1 MDGSLSPIPE
11 SLQPDREWTIG
22 RVLLECVPAGTSS
35 AAFDPL
41 STMALS
47 ETDIQRQ
54 QEIKQAE
61 ELLFSGRQE
70 LGFAKGLFLGDFVA
84 DWAMPYPRLSD
95 QQQAAVDNAV
105 LELRQFLDQ
114 HLDSDAIDRD
124 ADIPREVIDGLGRVG
139 VLGMTAPKEVGGRGF
154 SQMQYC
160 KVLEEIGARDAST
173 AVFTNAHHSIG
184 IRALLL
190 FGTKEQQ
197 EKWLP
202 RLMNGEQLAA
212 FALTEREAGS
222 DAANVQMKATPAEDG
237 AAYILS
243 GEKRYITN
251 ASIAHVLTVMA
262 RTPIP
267 GKDKDAITAF
277 LVTPDMPGFE
287 MLEPRMAKLGIRGT
301 ATGRFRL
308 NNVRVPKENILGP
321 LGKGLRVALTV
332 LDFGRT
338 TFGACCTG
346 GAKTCL
352 RLAIEHANSRKQF
365 NKTLGNFDLVKKK
378 IARMAADVYAMEAM
392 TQVTASLIDRGL
404 EDYMVET
411 AMLKVFTT
419 ERLWDAVNDCFQIH
433 GGSAYFDDSPLGR
446 MLRDARIN
454 QIGEGSNEVLTSF
467 IALVGMRGPGM
478 EFKEIYDTMLK
489 PSRGLSKAWDAG
501 LKRLSAAVKVPEVP
515 VKNDQLR
522 SYASQLGRL
531 VWRFNLAVD
540 KALIAYR
547 EPVMEMQLIQE
558 RIAVAAMELFATT
571 CVLSRWDSE
580 LSATSR
586 NGKEGIDHAS
596 ADLFVRR
603 SLRHIRDSLRSLGDN
618 DDRALLKTAD
628 AVLATRQADA
638 H

>member
-1 MDGSLSPIPE
+1 
-11 SLQPDREWTIG
+11 
-22 RVLLECVPAGTSS
+22 
-35 AAFDPL
+35 
-41 STMALS
+41 MALS
-47 ETDIQRQ
+47 ETEIQRQ
-54 QEIKQAE
+54 KEIQQAE
-61 ELLFSGRQE
+61 ELLFSGHQE
-70 LGFAKGLFLGDFVA
+70 LGFAKGLFLGNFVA
-84 DWAMPYPRLSD
+84 DWAMPYPRLSSS
-95 QQQAAVDNAV
+95 QQAEVDRA
-105 LELRQFLDQ
+105 LTELRDFLDE
-114 HLDSDAIDRD
+114 HLDPEEIDRQ
-124 ADIPREVIDGLGRVG
+124 ADIPRHVIDGLGRVG
-139 VLGMTAPKEVGGRGF
+139 VLGMTASKEVGGRGF

-160 KVLEEIGARDAST
+160 KVLEEIGARCAST

-202 RLMNGEQLAA
+202 RLMNGDQLAA

-222 DAANVQMKATPAEDG
+222 DAANVQMKATPTEDG
-237 AAYILS
+237 SAYVLN

-251 ASIAHVLTVMA
+251 ASIAQVLTVMA
-262 RTPIP
+262 RTPVP

-277 LVTPDMPGFE
+277 LVTPDMEGFE
-287 MLEPRMAKLGIRGT
+287 MIEPRMAKLGIRGT

-346 GAKTCL
+346 AAKTCL
-352 RLAIEHANSRKQF
+352 RLAIEHANTRKQF

-378 IARMAADVYAMEAM
+378 VARMAADVYAMEAM

-404 EDYMVET
+404 EDYMIET

-446 MLRDARIN
+446 ILRDARIN

-489 PSRGLSKAWDAG
+489 PWRPDRAKAWGAG

-515 VKNDQLR
+515 VRSDRLK
-522 SYASQLGRL
+522 SYASQLARV
-531 VWRFNLAVD
+531 VWRFNFAVD
-540 KALIAYR
+540 KALITYR
-547 EPVMEMQLIQE
+547 EPVMEMQLVQE
-558 RIAVAAMELFATT
+558 RIAIAAMELFATT

-580 LSATSR
+580 LNDVGK
-586 NGKEGIDHAS
+586 NGEYRTDHTA

-603 SLRHIRDSLRSLGDN
+603 SLRRTREALRDLGDN
-618 DDRALLKTAD
+618 DDRALMKTAD
-628 AVLATRQADA
+628 AILAGCNSTARNGA
-638 H
+638 